1 MLDMGFEPQIRR
13 IVQQSDM
20 TDKGKRQTLM
30 FSATFAKEI
39 QILARDFLENYI
51 FLAVGR
57 VGSTSTNITQKVVW
71 VDDDEKHKFL
81 LDLIN
86 ATDSKSLTLIF
97 TETKKGA
104 DYLDEFLYNR
114 KYKSTSI
121 HGDRTQREREE
132 ALNAFRSGEYPILV
146 ATAVAARGLDISNVR
161 HVINFDLPSDV
172 DEYVHRIGRTGR
184 AGNVGWATSFYNEA
198 NQKIAPGL
206 VDLLTEAKQD
216 VPDRL
221 KHIARM
227 SLENGARRSREG
239 KNGFG
244 SVDIRK
250 EKEVKDTVITQGS
263 VRKVTKVDVDWWDD

>member
-1 MLDMGFEPQIRR
+1 MG
-13 IVQQSDM
+13 
-20 TDKGKRQTLM
+20 
-30 FSATFAKEI
+30 
-39 QILARDFLENYI
+39 
-51 FLAVGR
+51 
-57 VGSTSTNITQKVVW
+57 TQKVVW

-146 ATAVAARGLDISNVR
+146 ATAVAARGLDIPNVR
-161 HVINFDLPSDV
+161 HVINFDLPSDI

-184 AGNVGWATSFYNEA
+184 VGNVGLATSFFN
-198 NQKIAPGL
+198 NNNRNIVKDL
-206 VDLLTEAKQD
+206 VDLLIEAKQE
-216 VPDRL
+216 VPQW
-221 KHIARM
+221 
-227 SLENGARRSREG
+227 LETMAVTYQKG
-239 KNGFG
+239 KPNRGKSNNRYSGFG
-244 SVDIRK
+244 SRDYRQMQQPQRGRGGGMMGNRGGPPQMNRGGGN
-250 EKEVKDTVITQGS
+250 QGWGMPNFYRGNDFGGS
-263 VRKVTKVDVDWWDD
+263 YGNQQGGPDWFGN